1 MRTARNSSKNSCVV
15 VAIDHM
21 RQIGNVKMERY
32 ANTCELGA
40 KLDPAARYHAVV
52 CYQAHSG
59 DLAEMIS
66 DHLRQVGLSVYF
78 DEIGAGYPG
87 CEGKV
92 YDIAYHLYSKQAN
105 YLVELWSVPTRDS
118 DETAKVDAAC
128 WTRNGNY
135 PIPIRVADDVL
146 PTEDVVY
153 LDAVLLGMNA
163 VFEALAIELVMLPSE
178 SNRARIERFE
188 ELYREEGEDGE
199 AILRLLER
207 KRKRER
213 ERM

>member
-1 MRTARNSSKNSCVV
+1 
-15 VAIDHM
+15 M
-21 RQIGNVKMERY
+21 RQIRNAKMQRY
-32 ANTCELGA
+32 ANTCELGT

-52 CYQAHSG
+52 RYHGHSS

-92 YDIAYHLYSKQAN
+92 YDIAYHLYSKQVN

-118 DETAKVDAAC
+118 DEAAKVDASC

-135 PIPIRVADDVL
+135 LIPIRVADEVQ
-146 PTEDVVY
+146 PTEDMVY
-153 LDAVLLGMNA
+153 LDAVSLGMNP

-178 SNRARIERFE
+178 SNEERIERFA
-188 ELYREEGEDGE
+188 ELYGQDDELGE

-207 KRKRER
+207 KR